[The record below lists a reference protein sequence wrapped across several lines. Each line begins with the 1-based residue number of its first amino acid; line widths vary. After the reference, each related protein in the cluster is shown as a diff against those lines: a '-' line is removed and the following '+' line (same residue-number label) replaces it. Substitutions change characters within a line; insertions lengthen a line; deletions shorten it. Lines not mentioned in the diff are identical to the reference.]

1 MDDGA
6 ADDYLTGRVDR
17 KRDNALAMLEVQT
30 KRHQMQFDHILTLA
44 ELRDKK
50 AERITT
56 ILSDYTEIVNQVSVV
71 ATLTLGSAVGLYSVL
86 IGSESYF
93 HPEWKHVLL
102 CISSVLTVC
111 FSITSV
117 IESFFLGVRI
127 DQIEARFVAGVYPHL
142 NFGLNNMRQFEKDE
156 LKDINAVFNFI
167 LITFFSSFIS
177 FAFGLLGVAYI
188 GMGRS
193 NSIWTLDERT
203 VTTDFNGNIFQT
215 SVAGQTV
222 SDLEPGYLSSI
233 WIVNIIV
240 MVTYAFIFWR
250 FFQAHHK
257 QINAGSLFRFMFLCG
272 CANVQKKRVKSSM
285 FTPIEYAAEQF
296 NKLQEEITE
305 ATKEW
310 QRKEKAISLKIRGV
324 ALKKGRNASAQ
335 EKVFYEKL
343 SAAIDSMVSIDLR
356 SLEVNEIMTT
366 SPVQTRMKMRSRMML
381 ISELEE
387 FYDKMMFD
395 GETYALINAAIMV
408 SLKHITS
415 NLKILETFLD
425 TEKPKGATWRVIEQ
439 DSPYAKTLNFFI
451 VLWSLSGGLLITLVL
466 FATAILIY
474 FPWAA
479 VESCLY
485 GRASQSV
492 CDFVNSVATMH
503 YRWLNGQQKKLVN
516 EKKTE
521 TRRNSALQREEE
533 EKKIEMVRQATPY
546 RTRGAG
552 RKRKA
557 GSKFYE
563 SISLKL

>member
-1 MDDGA
+1 MNDGTA
-6 ADDYLTGRVDR
+6 GDYLSGRVDR
-17 KRDNALAMLEVQT
+17 KRDNALAMLEIQT
-30 KRHQMQFDHILTLA
+30 KRHQMSFDHILTLT

-142 NFGLNNMRQFEKDE
+142 NFDLNNMRKFNEKE

-193 NSIWTLDERT
+193 NSIWVLDKRT
-203 VTTDFNGNIFQT
+203 VTADFNGNIFSQN
-215 SVAGQTV
+215 VAGQTV
-222 SDLEPGYLSSI
+222 SDLEPGYLSSV
-233 WIVNIIV
+233 WVVNIIV
-240 MVTYAFIFWR
+240 MVTYALIFWR
-250 FFQAHHK
+250 FFQAHSK

-272 CANVQKKRVKSSM
+272 CANVEKKRVKSSM

-296 NKLQEEITE
+296 NELQKKITE
-305 ATKEW
+305 ATKTW
-310 QRKEKAISLKIRGV
+310 QRKKKAISIKIRGV
-324 ALKKGRNASAQ
+324 ALKKGRNASPQ
-335 EKVFYEKL
+335 EKEFYKKL
-343 SAAIDSMVSIDLR
+343 CDTIDSMASIELR
-356 SLEVNEIMTT
+356 SLEVNEIMT
-366 SPVQTRMKMRSRMML
+366 SPIQTRMKMRSQTML
-381 ISELEE
+381 ISELEK
-387 FYDKMMFD
+387 FYDKMMFE

-408 SLKHITS
+408 SLAHITS

-425 TEKPKGATWRVIEQ
+425 TEKPKGATWRTIEQ

-451 VLWSLSGGLLITLVL
+451 VLWTLSGGLLITLVL
-466 FATAILIY
+466 FGIAVLIY

-479 VESCLY
+479 VETCLY

-492 CDFVNSVATMH
+492 CDFVASVTTMH
-503 YRWLNGQQKKLVN
+503 YRWLNDQQKKLVN
-516 EKKTE
+516 ENKTK
-521 TRRNSALQREEE
+521 TKRNSALQR
-533 EKKIEMVRQATPY
+533 KNKDMLMQANPFKSK
-546 RTRGAG
+546 GAG